1 MLERLT
7 GIKDKVINWIS
18 CGSFG
23 LSLICLCIGLDKL
36 FRYKNGDVY
45 PYDLHNAYVGGD
57 AYNYIINGNVR
68 NNWLWCTGICILE
81 AGVLRTYHK
90 ERTD

>member
-45 PYDLHNAYVGGD
+45 PYEYDFDQQDSCSYSESISFKD
-57 AYNYIINGNVR
+57 
-68 NNWLWCTGICILE
+68 
-81 AGVLRTYHK
+81 
-90 ERTD
+90 

>member
-45 PYDLHNAYVGGD
+45 PYD
-57 AYNYIINGNVR
+57 
-68 NNWLWCTGICILE
+68 
-81 AGVLRTYHK
+81 
-90 ERTD
+90 

>member
-45 PYDLHNAYVGGD
+45 PYAAERLFC
-57 AYNYIINGNVR
+57 VR
-68 NNWLWCTGICILE
+68 HEKIPP
-81 AGVLRTYHK
+81 AV
-90 ERTD
+90 